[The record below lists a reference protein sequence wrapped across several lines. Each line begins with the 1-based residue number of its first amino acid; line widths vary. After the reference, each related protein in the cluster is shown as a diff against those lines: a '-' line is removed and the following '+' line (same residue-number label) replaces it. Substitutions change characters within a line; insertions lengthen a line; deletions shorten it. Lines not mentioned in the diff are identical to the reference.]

1 MLRPD
6 EQRKAASAFVE
17 RWQDRGNERQDS
29 QTFWLDLLE
38 NVYGIDQPGEYI
50 SFEDQVHLDHTSF
63 IDGYITA
70 TNVMIEQKGRTKDLR
85 KGIKQSD
92 GTFLTPFQQAQRYAM
107 NLPYSQRPRWIITCN
122 FTEFYVYDM
131 ERPSGDPAVIAL
143 TDLPEECYRL
153 DFLVD
158 QANPHLEKEMQVS
171 MQAGELVGQIY
182 DELLKQYR
190 NPNSV
195 ETQRAIN
202 QLSVRLVFCLYAED
216 AGIFGRHGMFH
227 DYLADFDTRFLR
239 NAVIELFRVLDTP
252 IGKRDPYLDEKLAEF
267 PYVNGG
273 MFADEDIEIPQFTD
287 ELRALLLEHASAD
300 FDWSQ
305 ISPTIFGAVFESTL
319 NPETR
324 RQGGMHYTSIEN
336 IHKLIDPLFLN
347 TLRTELE
354 DIKKL
359 KQPATVKRRAAAFQ
373 NKLAGLTFLDPAC
386 GSGNFLTETYL
397 SLRKLEN
404 ETIRLIYGDQNM
416 LALEKQI
423 IKVSIR
429 QFYGFE
435 INDFAVS
442 VGKTALWIAESQM
455 MEETKSIVYTDVDF
469 LPLKTYTNITEGNAL
484 RFSWSELV
492 PAHQLNYIIGN
503 PPFNGARLMSKV
515 QKEDLLQVD
524 SQIDGI
530 GSLDYVAGWYLK
542 AAQIMQGHSIFTAF
556 VSTNSITQGE
566 QVEILWK
573 PMLERYGVHINF
585 AYHTFKWTS
594 EAKEKA
600 SVFCVIIGFSKTAT
614 RRKVVYSSSGQP
626 EIVTHINPYLVDAE
640 DTFVKNRSKPLSSVP
655 PISIGNL
662 PIDGGNYLFEKDEME
677 SFIKVEPE
685 SKRFFKPWYGSREF
699 INRKP
704 RYCLWLGDVT
714 PGELR
719 KMPHV
724 LERIERVQEF
734 RLASTRAATRKLAD
748 KPTRFH
754 FENMPT
760 TNFLV
765 IPKVSSEKRRYIPI
779 GYMTPDNLASDLVF
793 IVPDA
798 NLYEFGVLTSNVH
811 MAWMRTVAG
820 RLKSDYRYSAKVV
833 YNNFPW
839 PHVTADQQV
848 KIAETAQQILDAR
861 ALYPDSSYADLY
873 DERTMPSELRK
884 AHQNNDRAV
893 MRAYGMDVAT
903 TTESDSVAKLFTLYA
918 HLAK

>member
-131 ERPSGDPAVIAL
+131 ERPGGDPAVIAL

-190 NPNSV
+190 DPNSDD
-195 ETQRAIN
+195 TQRAIN

-239 NAVIELFRVLDTP
+239 NAVIDLFRVLDTP
-252 IGKRDPYLDEKLAEF
+252 IGMRDPYLDEKLAEF

-273 MFADEDIEIPQFTD
+273 MFADEDVEIPQFTD

-347 TLRTELE
+347 ELRTELE

-359 KQPATVKRRAAAFQ
+359 KQPATVRRRAATFQ
-373 NKLAGLTFLDPAC
+373 DKLAGLTFLDPAC

-404 ETIRLIYGDQNM
+404 DAIRLIYGDQNM

-423 IKVSIR
+423 IKVSIQ

-455 MEETKSIVYTDVDF
+455 MEETKSIVYTNIDF
-469 LPLKTYTNITEGNAL
+469 LPLKTYANITEGNAL

-492 PAHQLNYIIGN
+492 PANQLNYIIGN
-503 PPFNGARLMSKV
+503 PPFNGARLMSKA
-515 QKEDLLQVD
+515 QKADLEQVD
-524 SQIDGI
+524 SQVTGI
-530 GSLDYVAGWYLK
+530 GNLDYVAGWYLK
-542 AAQIMQGHSIFTAF
+542 AAQLMQGHTIRAAF

-566 QVEILWK
+566 QVALLWR
-573 PMLERYGVHINF
+573 PMFERYHMHIDY
-585 AYHTFKWTS
+585 AYRTFKWTS

-600 SVFCVIIGFSKTAT
+600 AVFCVIVGFSRTDSAQ
-614 RRKVVYSSSGQP
+614 KVIYTSSGQP
-626 EIVTHINPYLVDAE
+626 ELVKHINPYLVDAKDAFIE
-640 DTFVKNRSKPLSSVP
+640 SRGLPICDVP
-655 PISIGNL
+655 TIGIGNQ
-662 PIDGGNYLFEKDEME
+662 PIEDGNYLFKKAEME
-677 SFIKVEPE
+677 EFIKAEP
-685 SKRFFKPWYGSREF
+685 
-699 INRKP
+699 
-704 RYCLWLGDVT
+704 
-714 PGELR
+714 
-719 KMPHV
+719 
-724 LERIERVQEF
+724 
-734 RLASTRAATRKLAD
+734 A
-748 KPTRFH
+748 
-754 FENMPT
+754 
-760 TNFLV
+760 
-765 IPKVSSEKRRYIPI
+765 
-779 GYMTPDNLASDLVF
+779 
-793 IVPDA
+793 
-798 NLYEFGVLTSNVH
+798 
-811 MAWMRTVAG
+811 
-820 RLKSDYRYSAKVV
+820 
-833 YNNFPW
+833 
-839 PHVTADQQV
+839 
-848 KIAETAQQILDAR
+848 
-861 ALYPDSSYADLY
+861 
-873 DERTMPSELRK
+873 
-884 AHQNNDRAV
+884 
-893 MRAYGMDVAT
+893 
-903 TTESDSVAKLFTLYA
+903 
-918 HLAK
+918 

>member
-6 EQRKAASAFVE
+6 EQRKAASAFVR

-38 NVYGIDQPGEYI
+38 TVYGINQPGEYI

-92 GTFLTPFQQAQRYAM
+92 GTFLTPFQQAKRYAM

-131 ERPSGDPAVIAL
+131 ERPGGDPAVIAL
-143 TDLPEECYRL
+143 ADLPEECYRL

-158 QANPHLEKEMQVS
+158 QANPHLEKEIQVS

-190 NPNSV
+190 DPSSD

-239 NAVIELFRVLDTP
+239 NAVIDLFRVLDTP

-287 ELRALLLEHASAD
+287 ELRALLLEHASTD

-347 TLRTELE
+347 ELRTELE
-354 DIKKL
+354 DVKKL
-359 KQPATVKRRAAAFQ
+359 KQPATLKRRAEAFQ
-373 NKLAGLTFLDPAC
+373 DKLAGLTFLDPAC

-404 ETIRLIYGDQNM
+404 DAIRLIYGDQSM

-423 IKVSIR
+423 IKVSIQ

-455 MEETKSIVYTDVDF
+455 MEETKSIVYVNIDF

-484 RFSWSELV
+484 RLSWSKLV
-492 PAHQLNYIIGN
+492 PANQLNYIIGN

-542 AAQIMQGHSIFTAF
+542 AAQIMQGHSIRTAF
-556 VSTNSITQGE
+556 VSTNSIAQGE

-573 PMLERYGVHINF
+573 PMLERYGMHIDF

-640 DTFVKNRSKPLSSVP
+640 DAFVKNRSKPLCSVP

-704 RYCLWLGDVT
+704 RYCLWVGDAT

-779 GYMTPDNLASDLVF
+779 GYITPDNLASDLVF

-839 PHVTADQQV
+839 PHVTADQQA
-848 KIAETAQQILDAR
+848 KIADTAQQILDAR

-903 TTESDSVAKLFTLYA
+903 TTESDSVASLFTLYM
-918 HLAK
+918 HLAR

>member
-17 RWQDRGNERQDS
+17 RWQERGNERQDS

-38 NVYGIDQPGEYI
+38 NVYDINQPGEYI

-131 ERPSGDPAVIAL
+131 ERPGGDPAVIAL

-190 NPNSV
+190 DPNSDD
-195 ETQRAIN
+195 TQRAIN

-239 NAVIELFRVLDTP
+239 NAVIDLFRVLDTP
-252 IGKRDPYLDEKLAEF
+252 IGMRDPYLDEKLAEF

-273 MFADEDIEIPQFTD
+273 MFADEDVEIPQFTD

-347 TLRTELE
+347 ELRTELE

-359 KQPATVKRRAAAFQ
+359 KQPATVRRRAATFQ
-373 NKLAGLTFLDPAC
+373 DKLAGLTFLDPAC

-404 ETIRLIYGDQNM
+404 DAIRLIYGDQNM

-423 IKVSIR
+423 IKVSIQ

-455 MEETKSIVYTDVDF
+455 MEETKSIVYTNIDF
-469 LPLKTYTNITEGNAL
+469 LPLKTYANITEGNAL

-492 PAHQLNYIIGN
+492 PANQLNYIIGN
-503 PPFNGARLMSKV
+503 PPFNGARLMSKA
-515 QKEDLLQVD
+515 QKADLEQVD
-524 SQIDGI
+524 SQVTGI
-530 GSLDYVAGWYLK
+530 GNLDYVAGWYLK
-542 AAQIMQGHSIFTAF
+542 AAQLMQGHTIRAAF

-566 QVEILWK
+566 QVALLWR
-573 PMLERYGVHINF
+573 PMFERYHMHIDY
-585 AYHTFKWTS
+585 AYRTFKWTS

-600 SVFCVIIGFSKTAT
+600 AVFCVIVGFS
-614 RRKVVYSSSGQP
+614 
-626 EIVTHINPYLVDAE
+626 
-640 DTFVKNRSKPLSSVP
+640 
-655 PISIGNL
+655 
-662 PIDGGNYLFEKDEME
+662 
-677 SFIKVEPE
+677 
-685 SKRFFKPWYGSREF
+685 
-699 INRKP
+699 
-704 RYCLWLGDVT
+704 
-714 PGELR
+714 
-719 KMPHV
+719 
-724 LERIERVQEF
+724 
-734 RLASTRAATRKLAD
+734 
-748 KPTRFH
+748 
-754 FENMPT
+754 
-760 TNFLV
+760 
-765 IPKVSSEKRRYIPI
+765 
-779 GYMTPDNLASDLVF
+779 
-793 IVPDA
+793 
-798 NLYEFGVLTSNVH
+798 
-811 MAWMRTVAG
+811 RT
-820 RLKSDYRYSAKVV
+820 DSA
-833 YNNFPW
+833 
-839 PHVTADQQV
+839 
-848 KIAETAQQILDAR
+848 
-861 ALYPDSSYADLY
+861 
-873 DERTMPSELRK
+873 
-884 AHQNNDRAV
+884 
-893 MRAYGMDVAT
+893 
-903 TTESDSVAKLFTLYA
+903 
-918 HLAK
+918 

>member
-38 NVYGIDQPGEYI
+38 NVYGINQPGEYI

-131 ERPSGDPAVIAL
+131 ERPGGDPAVITL

-190 NPNSV
+190 DPNSD

-227 DYLADFDTRFLR
+227 DYLTDFDTRFLR
-239 NAVIELFRVLDTP
+239 NAVIDLFRVLDTP

-347 TLRTELE
+347 ELRTELE

-373 NKLAGLTFLDPAC
+373 DKLAGLTFLDPAC

-404 ETIRLIYGDQNM
+404 DAIRLIYGDQNM

-423 IKVSIR
+423 IKVSIQ

-455 MEETKSIVYTDVDF
+455 MEETKSIVYTNIDF

-492 PAHQLNYIIGN
+492 PADQLNYIIGN
-503 PPFNGARLMSKV
+503 PPFNGARLMSKA
-515 QKEDLLQVD
+515 QKEDLLQID
-524 SQIDGI
+524 SQINGI

-542 AAQIMQGHSIFTAF
+542 AAQIMQGHSILTAF

-573 PMLERYGVHINF
+573 PMLERYGVHIDF
-585 AYHTFKWTS
+585 AYRTFKWTS

-614 RRKVVYSSSGQP
+614 GRKVVYSSSGQP
-626 EIVTHINPYLVDAE
+626 EIVTHINPYLVDAQ
-640 DTFVKNRSKPLSSVP
+640 DAFVKNRSKPLCSVP

-677 SFIKVEPE
+677 SFIKAEPE

-704 RYCLWLGDVT
+704 RYCLWVGDAT
-714 PGELR
+714 PSELR

-793 IVPDA
+793 VVPDA

-839 PHVTADQQV
+839 PHVTSDQQV

>member
-6 EQRKAASAFVE
+6 EQRKAASAFVR

-38 NVYGIDQPGEYI
+38 TVYGINQPGEYI
-50 SFEDQVHLDHTSF
+50 SFEDQVHLDHSSF

-92 GTFLTPFQQAQRYAM
+92 GTFLTPFQQAKRYAM

-131 ERPSGDPAVIAL
+131 ERPGGDPAVIAL
-143 TDLPEECYRL
+143 ADLPEECYRL

-158 QANPHLEKEMQVS
+158 QANPHLEKEIQVS

-190 NPNSV
+190 DPSSD

-239 NAVIELFRVLDTP
+239 NAVIDLFRVLDTP

-287 ELRALLLEHASAD
+287 ELRALLLEHASTD

-347 TLRTELE
+347 ELRTELE
-354 DIKKL
+354 DVKKL
-359 KQPATVKRRAAAFQ
+359 KQPATLKRRAEAFQ
-373 NKLAGLTFLDPAC
+373 DKLAGLTFLDPAC

-404 ETIRLIYGDQNM
+404 DAIRLIYGDQSM

-423 IKVSIR
+423 IKVSIQ

-455 MEETKSIVYTDVDF
+455 MEETKSIVYVNIDF

-484 RFSWSELV
+484 RLSWSKLV
-492 PAHQLNYIIGN
+492 PANQLNYIIGN

-542 AAQIMQGHSIFTAF
+542 AAQIMQGHSIRTAF

-573 PMLERYGVHINF
+573 PMLERYGMHIDF

-640 DTFVKNRSKPLSSVP
+640 DAFVKNRSKPLCSVP

-704 RYCLWLGDVT
+704 RYCLWVGDAT

-779 GYMTPDNLASDLVF
+779 GYITPDNLASDLVF

-839 PHVTADQQV
+839 PHVTADQQA
-848 KIAETAQQILDAR
+848 KIADTAQQILDAR

-903 TTESDSVAKLFTLYA
+903 TTESDSVASLFTLYM
-918 HLAK
+918 HLAR